1 RALLAPPGTALARL
15 SAVEQPHHVRL
26 RLVQLRE
33 RALARRLVG
42 SPAQQ
47 ARAVAE
53 AAAAE
58 MVVGDLDHEAGL
70 ERQPMRRAAR
80 GPAARAA
87 RLVPGKAG
95 RRNERFEPARERH
108 AVDARES
115 GREPD
120 MVQQSG
126 IVVEAE

>member
-1 RALLAPPGTALARL
+1 
-15 SAVEQPHHVRL
+15 
-26 RLVQLRE
+26 
-33 RALARRLVG
+33 ARRLVG

-47 ARAVAE
+47 ARAVAK

-87 RLVPGKAG
+87 RLIPGKAG

-115 GREPD
+115 GREPY

-126 IVVEAE
+126 IVVEAEQQRADSRLALAVAETADHAVGAAVALDLAHRVGLA